1 MLGFPM
7 HTSIMW
13 KTRLPSFARVRGGRT
28 EVDDPA
34 KFCPCLCDTLASPLF
49 GPRRLLRCSDLASGA
64 GSVGMLRLNGCLGPA
79 HAAPHSSQIPS
90 PSESVSPPLEETDLA
105 PASFRKPNGSISVS
119 AIEKKSDLGAGAQLR
134 DSRQAEFGPSQ
145 AYKNRLDRSSHG

>member
-1 MLGFPM
+1 MLGSPT
-7 HTSIMW
+7 HASIMW
-13 KTRLPSFARVRGGRT
+13 KTRLPSFARVREDGQRSMT
-28 EVDDPA
+28 QQSSA
-34 KFCPCLCDTLASPLF
+34 LAYVTRWLHRSS
-49 GPRRLLRCSDLASGA
+49 GHGVCSDHASGA

-90 PSESVSPPLEETDLA
+90 PSESVSPPLEETVLA